1 MAKDQQLCVVQPN
14 SEPEFN
20 PNDWFSSCSLS
31 QTDIP
36 FPN

>member
-1 MAKDQQLCVVQPN
+1 MAKDQLLYMVQPN

-20 PNDWFSSCSLS
+20 PNDWFSSYSLF
-31 QTDIP
+31 QIDIP